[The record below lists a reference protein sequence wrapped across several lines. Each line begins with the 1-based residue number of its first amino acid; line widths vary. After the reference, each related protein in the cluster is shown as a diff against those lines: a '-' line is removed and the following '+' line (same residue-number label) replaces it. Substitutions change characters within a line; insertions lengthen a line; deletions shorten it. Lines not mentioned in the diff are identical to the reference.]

1 MKRKSTLMVAVMV
14 SVCAAA
20 LVTWKDSLSTIITKQ
35 TGGEVMEDELQFRP
49 VPTVRVR
56 EASREI
62 SRIYPGSVRA
72 DNRVE
77 LSFSVD
83 GLLKELNIRE
93 GERVSKGELLARLD
107 PRDFRNALDA
117 SKARYNDAKRA
128 LERAEDLYRR
138 KSLARAKYDSA
149 LTSYEVAAADLR
161 VKEKALEDT
170 VIYAPFDG
178 VVSKRY
184 VENRE
189 HVKARAAIL
198 GFKDIS
204 MIQVVIHV
212 PEKIMAREGVQGFSG
227 IKVRFDADETRWH
240 SAAIKE
246 YSVQSDPVSRTYEL
260 VVAMAEPEGLEI
272 FPGMTASVSL
282 SFPRPGTTRSILL
295 APVEAV
301 VGGKEGKSFVW
312 VIPEQGGSPRKI
324 EVVPGAITDH
334 GVEILDGLQG
344 NERIAVAG
352 VHTLLE
358 DMEVRPARVGKEGL
372 DV

>member
-1 MKRKSTLMVAVMV
+1 MKRKSILLVVVMV
-14 SVCAAA
+14 SVSAAGLFA
-20 LVTWKDSLSTIITKQ
+20 WKESLSSSIKE
-35 TGGEVMEDELQFRP
+35 TGGQAVEEEFHFRP
-49 VPTVRVR
+49 VPTARVR
-56 EASREI
+56 EAGREI
-62 SRIYPGSVRA
+62 SRIYPGTVRA

-83 GLLKELNIRE
+83 GLLKKLDIRE
-93 GERVSKGELLARLD
+93 GEQVTKGEILAGLD

-117 SKARYNDAKRA
+117 SQARYNDAERA

-149 LTSYEVAAADLR
+149 LTAYEVAAADLR
-161 VKEKALEDT
+161 VRKKALEDT

-189 HVKARAAIL
+189 HVKARSPIL

-212 PEKIMAREGVQGFSG
+212 PEKIMARGGVKGFSG
-227 IKVRFDADETRWH
+227 IKVRFDADEQRWH
-240 SAAIKE
+240 SATIKE
-246 YSVQSDPVSRTYEL
+246 YSVQSDPVSRTYE
-260 VVAMAEPEGLEI
+260 VVVGLPEPDNLDI
-272 FPGMTASVSL
+272 YPGMTASVSL
-282 SFPRPGTTRSILL
+282 SSPRSAGDNPVLL

-301 VGGKEGKSFVW
+301 VGGPGGKSFVW
-312 VIPEQGGSPRKI
+312 VIPGQGGTPKRVEI
-324 EVVPGAITDH
+324 VPGEITDQ
-334 GVEILDGLQG
+334 GVEVLHGLQG

-358 DMEVRPARVGKEGL
+358 DMKVRPARIGQEGL